1 MDRHGENRIMEY
13 RKGTID
19 FHIDGPSAI
28 SLGKFDGLHRGHQT
42 LLKRIVD
49 KKKEG
54 MSAVIFTFDFGRGQG
69 LMLREERRRMLEQWG
84 VDWMLECP
92 FVPEISHMEPEDF
105 VRRMIRDALRGAY
118 LAVGT
123 DFRFG
128 YQRRGDY
135 RLLKQM
141 AAECGYTVD
150 VVEKEQYRGRDISST
165 FIREELGKGNMELVN
180 RLLGYPYSVSGEVV
194 HGRAIGRTLGM
205 PTINIL
211 PDQGKLLPPN
221 GVYATLSRIEGR
233 DYEGIT
239 NIGYKPTV
247 EGERQMGVET
257 YLFDVNEN
265 LYGKEVTVYFF
276 AFERPERKFASLEE
290 LKGQLMQ
297 DMEWGRARLN
307 RDSRD

>member
-1 MDRHGENRIMEY
+1 MEY

-19 FHIDGPSAI
+19 FHIEGPSAI

-42 LLKRIVD
+42 LLRRIAD
-49 KKKEG
+49 KKGEG

-69 LMLREERRRMLEQWG
+69 LMLKEERRRMLEQWG

-92 FVPEISHMEPEDF
+92 FVPELSHMEPEDF
-105 VRRMIRDALRGAY
+105 VRRVIRDALHGAY

-135 RLLKQM
+135 RLLQQM
-141 AAECGYTVD
+141 AAECGYGID
-150 VVEKEQYRGRDISST
+150 VVEKEQYQGRDISST
-165 FIREELGKGNMELVN
+165 FIREELGKGNMKLVN
-180 RLLGYPYSVSGEVV
+180 HLLGYPYSVSGEVV
-194 HGRAIGRTLGM
+194 HGRAVGRTLGM

-211 PDQGKLLPPN
+211 PAQGKLLPPN

-247 EGERQMGVET
+247 EGERRMGVET

-290 LKGQLMQ
+290 LKEQLMR
-297 DMEWGRARLN
+297 DMKWGRAHFGQTEGE
-307 RDSRD
+307 